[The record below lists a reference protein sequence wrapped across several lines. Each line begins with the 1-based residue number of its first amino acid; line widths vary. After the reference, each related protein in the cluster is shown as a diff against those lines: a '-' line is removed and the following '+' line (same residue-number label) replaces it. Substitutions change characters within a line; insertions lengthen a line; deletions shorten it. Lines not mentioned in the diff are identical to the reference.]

1 MKIRFT
7 CSFFGCLHDHL
18 HGFTEPDPL
27 RPVHKVA
34 YPVDMGLEP
43 EITDWS
49 LEYLIAQ
56 SPVALQRLA
65 RRAIETVGQAETLDF
80 LVGLPDPLYP
90 RRHALGQDIGHLVER
105 LNTAFADHQPVDW
118 LFVIPNGAWL
128 ERLSRYHLLKAGP
141 ADFPQ
146 ATSAAPAAVIGELA
160 RLGFACVEST
170 PDEIMPLLA
179 GRFHGLA
186 SPELPATLE
195 GFATLVRDGAM
206 LVTSDPAIFAAW
218 QDIHASAIAGQLPEE
233 WETHLGK
240 YWHVLGHVMRHLPFN
255 MNANGQSG
263 TP

>member
-7 CSFFGCLHDHL
+7 CSFFRCLHDHL

-27 RPVHKVA
+27 RPVHKIV

-43 EITDWS
+43 EIADWS
-49 LEYLIAQ
+49 LEYLLAQ
-56 SPVALQRLA
+56 SPAALQRIA
-65 RRAIETVGQAETLDF
+65 SRSIEAAGQAETLDF
-80 LVGLPDPLYP
+80 LIGLPDPIYP
-90 RRHALGQDIGHLVER
+90 RRHGLGEDIGHLVER
-105 LNTAFADHQPVDW
+105 LHTAFAAHQPLDW
-118 LFVIPNGAWL
+118 FFVMPKGAWL

-141 ADFPQ
+141 ADF
-146 ATSAAPAAVIGELA
+146 AEACTGEPASVIGEIV
-160 RLGFACVEST
+160 RLGFACVESH
-170 PDEIMPLLA
+170 PNEIIALLA

-186 SPELPATLE
+186 NPELPATLE

-218 QDIHASAIAGQLPEE
+218 QDIHASPLASQLPDE

-240 YWHVLGHVMRHLPFN
+240 YWHLLGHVMRHLPFN
-255 MNANGQSG
+255 RNAGGQAG